1 MSKRKALITGIC
13 GQDGAYLAKFLLDK
27 GYNVDG
33 GEKIKNN
40 QNLWRLKKLNIIKK
54 IKILKF
60 ELLDEKTINRVVK
73 NGKYDEIY
81 NLAAQSFVDKS
92 YSKPIY
98 TSDVNGIGVTRIL
111 EAVRKFSKKTKLYQ
125 ASSSEMF
132 GNVSPKIKNENT
144 NFQPVS
150 PYAVSKL
157 YAHSMI
163 NVYRDVHNLFCCSG
177 IMFNHESPLRDDQFV
192 TQKIIKNLIKIKY
205 KKMKLLKLGN
215 IYVERDWG
223 YAINYVEAM
232 WKILQHK
239 KPDDYIIST
248 GKTYSVKTFVE
259 KVAKY
264 INIDLVWSGRG
275 INEKGF
281 DRKSNKLIIKIDK
294 QLFRPSEINYILG
307 NPSKAKKILKWS
319 PKTDLDDLIKI
330 MCDTELKNYDEELK

>member
-330 MCDTELKNYDEELK
+330 MCDTELKNYYEELK